1 MSQTVF
7 MALIVLIIAAAAV
20 GAAVYIYASVYVNA
34 GPRTRRRM
42 RLAPVYDF
50 ARGLVKPPLAAPLEA
65 FRQGLRR
72 RAARRTERDQQD
84 GLWSDVVTERH
95 GDDMVTFAR
104 GPGGGTW
111 TVVSRE
117 RQHEHQRSLW
127 AARQMARSAPGWA
140 AETGPGGGPGLYADP
155 RPAVEDSLLRNPSVR
170 AAVGVAEVERAPEEH
185 QGATEGWSPAAE
197 VGLDEKPVTLTH
209 TKLDVEALAV
219 LAAFDAHVQD
229 WRTAPQ
235 WLTAYGAEVDAALK
249 AADLEG
255 IATAQARWRQTA
267 FDVPTGEYRR
277 VLATAA

>member
-7 MALIVLIIAAAAV
+7 MALLVLLVVAAAGAV
-20 GAAVYIYASVYVNA
+20 AVYIFASVYA
-34 GPRTRRRM
+34 TASPRVRRRM
-42 RLAPVYDF
+42 RLGVP
-50 ARGLVKPPLAAPLEA
+50 ARRSVGGPLAA
-65 FRQGLRR
+65 FRLALRR
-72 RAARRTERDQQD
+72 RAAAAKPRPTTV
-84 GLWSDVVTERH
+84 LSERH

-104 GPGGGTW
+104 GPGGGAW
-111 TVVSRE
+111 SVIGRE
-117 RQHEHQRSLW
+117 RVQAEQRTRW
-127 AARQMARSAPGWA
+127 EAREVAASGGGPLLDLAQRHAPGWA
-140 AETGPGGGPGLYADP
+140 AETGPAGGRGLYAGEP
-155 RPAVEDSLLRNPSVR
+155 EDRT
-170 AAVGVAEVERAPEEH
+170 PEEH

-197 VGLDEKPVTLTH
+197 VGLDKKPVTLTH

-235 WLTAYGAEVDAALK
+235 WLTAYGAEVDAALR